1 MRKAHAG
8 LGALRLGSILPR
20 SEKVNLTH
28 LAKGSVRR
36 TMSRPD
42 AILLKWIKSAV
53 ILHLYI
59 LRLYC
64 TCQGECTHLCIYWD
78 DMGVFF
84 LKNWLFTDSR
94 CPPPSV
100 PPSPSLISASPAV
113 RSTWPPGKREEEKKT
128 NKTHQQ
134 ACREPPITATELFRV
149 SLTQLGKGKHPL
161 TGWWSSVPQ
170 CQLRSGWNHG
180 T

>member
-1 MRKAHAG
+1 MYSWQKFVRKKQTTALHVIRSNVKCQSPFRNMAWMRKAHAG

-113 RSTWPPGKREEEKKT
+113 RSTWPPGKREEEKKKKK
-128 NKTHQQ
+128 N
-134 ACREPPITATELFRV
+134 PPA
-149 SLTQLGKGKHPL
+149 SM
-161 TGWWSSVPQ
+161 
-170 CQLRSGWNHG
+170 
-180 T
+180 